1 MQIQPRAFGKKFK
14 YCDSFYI
21 LIHSIGLGLLESSLE
36 MGDTLFFSSVDL
48 SSLIPPRVEHL
59 PDLRAI
65 LGLNTTPECKPTFS
79 SLA

>member
-1 MQIQPRAFGKKFK
+1 MQIRPATFGKKFK

-21 LIHSIGLGLLESSLE
+21 PIHSVSLSLLESSLE

-48 SSLIPPRVEHL
+48 SSLIPPKVERL
-59 PDLRAI
+59 PELRAI
-65 LGLNTTPECKPTFS
+65 LGFNTTHECKPTFS